1 MLGLF
6 RLARDVLPLAPRR
19 FEEAFD
25 WHRKLKA
32 RGVVSVARRFS

>member
-1 MLGLF
+1 VSYLIRCGAVGEMLGLF

-25 WHRKLKA
+25 
-32 RGVVSVARRFS
+32 GTES